1 MESKKLS
8 MREMICY
15 GIGDITANVY
25 LQFIALFAIVFFTD
39 VLGISATVAGLIF
52 MGSRVFDGLNDIA
65 IGYISDKY
73 GHYKR
78 WILFGSIATAIAF
91 IIMFTRFNLSPQK
104 QIIFALAAYCFWTLM
119 YTCYA
124 IPFNTFASTMSQNT
138 EERTLL
144 NSIRFAIVAVPSL
157 IISIATPYLKSGTQG
172 NNSTY
177 GTIAVIFA
185 VIATLCTIICVLGI
199 VERAKAPV
207 AREKVS
213 VREYF
218 KAIFA
223 NKQLLVVSGAFF
235 CRTLGYYIYT
245 SSMTYYFNYYLKSA
259 KLMGVILGIS
269 APISAVAALSVAPV
283 AKRIGKKKALV
294 GCGLIFAVSSI
305 IRYLMPL
312 NTVVVAAT
320 CWAGMF
326 VMSATLAIFFTMVA
340 DTTDYG
346 MWLTGKNVRAVN
358 YGFYTFCQKMGMAFS
373 GTIVGLLLDMAGYI
387 PNQEQSTAALSG
399 ILNIYCLIP
408 AGIYLLMAALM
419 IFWKLDEE
427 RMHQIVAELNSRQS
441 KQINA

>member
-8 MREMICY
+8 MKEMICY

-207 AREKVS
+207 AREKIS

-283 AKRIGKKKALV
+283 AKRIGKKKALA

>member
-207 AREKVS
+207 AREKIS

-283 AKRIGKKKALV
+283 AKRIGKKKALA

>member
-1 MESKKLS
+1 
-8 MREMICY
+8 
-15 GIGDITANVY
+15 
-25 LQFIALFAIVFFTD
+25 
-39 VLGISATVAGLIF
+39 
-52 MGSRVFDGLNDIA
+52 
-65 IGYISDKY
+65 
-73 GHYKR
+73 
-78 WILFGSIATAIAF
+78 
-91 IIMFTRFNLSPQK
+91 
-104 QIIFALAAYCFWTLM
+104 
-119 YTCYA
+119 
-124 IPFNTFASTMSQNT
+124 
-138 EERTLL
+138 
-144 NSIRFAIVAVPSL
+144 
-157 IISIATPYLKSGTQG
+157 
-172 NNSTY
+172 
-177 GTIAVIFA
+177 
-185 VIATLCTIICVLGI
+185 
-199 VERAKAPV
+199 
-207 AREKVS
+207 
-213 VREYF
+213 
-218 KAIFA
+218 
-223 NKQLLVVSGAFF
+223 
-235 CRTLGYYIYT
+235 
-245 SSMTYYFNYYLKSA
+245 
-259 KLMGVILGIS
+259 MGVILGIS

-320 CWAGMF
+320 CWAGMV

>member
-1 MESKKLS
+1 M
-8 MREMICY
+8 
-15 GIGDITANVY
+15 
-25 LQFIALFAIVFFTD
+25 
-39 VLGISATVAGLIF
+39 
-52 MGSRVFDGLNDIA
+52 
-65 IGYISDKY
+65 
-73 GHYKR
+73 YKR
-78 WILFGSIATAIAF
+78 QVGGGTIGQDISVSLGYPVIFVKTSKDTIKKVIIQAYSIINAKNYEENQLQLFNKVQNALHEGLMIVKNNKIQLMNNKMEQLLSVSLAQCINKDIS
-91 IIMFTRFNLSPQK
+91 NLSDNPVIK
-104 QIIFALAAYCFWTLM
+104 DIYALEMC
-119 YTCYA
+119 
-124 IPFNTFASTMSQNT
+124 
-138 EERTLL
+138 
-144 NSIRFAIVAVPSL
+144 IRDS
-157 IISIATPYLKSGTQG
+157 
-172 NNSTY
+172 
-177 GTIAVIFA
+177 
-185 VIATLCTIICVLGI
+185 
-199 VERAKAPV
+199 
-207 AREKVS
+207 
-213 VREYF
+213 
-218 KAIFA
+218 
-223 NKQLLVVSGAFF
+223 F

-387 PNQEQSTAALSG
+387 PNQEQSTAALS
-399 ILNIYCLIP
+399 LSLIH
-408 AGIYLLMAALM
+408 IC
-419 IFWKLDEE
+419 F
-427 RMHQIVAELNSRQS
+427 Q
-441 KQINA
+441 

>member
-177 GTIAVIFA
+177 GTIAVILA

-283 AKRIGKKKALV
+283 AKRIGKKKALR
-294 GCGLIFAVSSI
+294 LRI
-305 IRYLMPL
+305 
-312 NTVVVAAT
+312 
-320 CWAGMF
+320 
-326 VMSATLAIFFTMVA
+326 
-340 DTTDYG
+340 D
-346 MWLTGKNVRAVN
+346 
-358 YGFYTFCQKMGMAFS
+358 FCCFQH
-373 GTIVGLLLDMAGYI
+373 
-387 PNQEQSTAALSG
+387 N
-399 ILNIYCLIP
+399 
-408 AGIYLLMAALM
+408 
-419 IFWKLDEE
+419 
-427 RMHQIVAELNSRQS
+427 
-441 KQINA
+441 